1 MNATMHLSY
10 VISCFIIAFVASK
23 EVRQSHIET
32 ATAATNYNHIV
43 TEAQTYNG
51 FDDISTIKSTQ
62 LDMHEAVIRNLSEP
76 SDAIQFN
83 WNITIS
89 DVTMEASNS
98 NNDSFAMIN
107 LRFNVSHSRMPKVK
121 VNFYDSICSQGSV
134 STYLHEM
141 SKEYNANN
149 WGIIQIGVNKKD
161 MQDSKDY
168 FNGTLNF
175 CVRINANGQKYMKPI
190 SYDERIITMNFDM
203 ANSMAPT
210 EVSYRKV
217 DPSVVTF
224 ENSFKVDACVC
235 DVLGN
240 STTCLA
246 KPMIQN
252 QQFDL
257 CIFSLSDMAMIDSVN
272 KLQMLQ
278 ENVVKYKPI
287 VDGLD
292 DPLTKS
298 ITRRRWLKTNDGHK
312 YNGAR
317 ITARVISSFF
327 MNRPLHPVIIRGE
340 VLLTLTSA
348 HDNDRRSLYSGDHE
362 TELQSFAIMFQ
373 PGDNVVSKVTR
384 NINDARTPKAD
395 SSDRKIDNFGIS
407 GIVFGI
413 SISVFIV
420 AAVMIYV
427 ERYRSRITTSL

>member
-1 MNATMHLSY
+1 MNATLHLLC
-10 VISCFIIAFVASK
+10 VLSCFIISFVASK

-32 ATAATNYNHIV
+32 ATTATNYNHAV
-43 TEAQTYNG
+43 TEAHTQTHNG
-51 FDDISTIKSTQ
+51 FDDISTTKSTQ
-62 LDMHEAVIRNLSEP
+62 LDMHEAVIE
-76 SDAIQFN
+76 N

-107 LRFNVSHSRMPKVK
+107 LRFNVSTSRMPKVK
-121 VNFYDSICSQGSV
+121 VNFYDSICSQGSE
-134 STYLHEM
+134 STYLLEM
-141 SKEYNANN
+141 SKEYNASN
-149 WGIIQIGVNKKD
+149 WGIIQIGVDKKD
-161 MQDSKDY
+161 MLDSKDY

-175 CVRINANGQKYMKPI
+175 CVRINAKGHKNMKPF

-203 ANSMAPT
+203 ANNMAPT

-217 DPSVVTF
+217 DPLVVTF
-224 ENSFKVDACVC
+224 ENSFQVDACVC
-235 DVLGN
+235 NVRGN

-246 KPMIQN
+246 KPMLQN
-252 QQFDL
+252 QQFYL
-257 CIFSLSDMAMIDSVN
+257 CIFSLSDMAMIDSVSN
-272 KLQMLQ
+272 LQMLQ

-292 DPLTKS
+292 DPLTES

-327 MNRPLHPVIIRGE
+327 MNRPLHPVTIRGE

-348 HDNDRRSLYSGDHE
+348 HENDRRSLLKHE

-384 NINDARTPKAD
+384 NINDARTPNAD
-395 SSDRKIDNFGIS
+395 SSDRKIDNFGTS
-407 GIVFGI
+407 GIVFAI
-413 SISVFIV
+413 SISVFIA

-427 ERYRSRITTSL
+427 KKSRSRILHHSSSLHFC